1 MVTKVSTH
9 RPNPTLDR
17 HIEENR
23 AEVARFRAEHGDPAE
38 ALDAFIRATFNR
50 EALIETYEEYLN
62 GYRGSPEPDDDP
74 GSDG

>member
-1 MVTKVSTH
+1 MNTKVSMH

-17 HIEENR
+17 HIEEAR
-23 AEVARFRAEHGDPAE
+23 AEAARFRAEHGDPVE
-38 ALDAFIRATFNR
+38 ALHAFIRETFDR

-62 GYRGSPEPDDDP
+62 GDRGLPEPDDDP